1 MNLKTAVDSKIATL
15 SSSNVVGANLFA
27 QSTLSANKFAPT
39 LKAVVLALL
48 LLPLAANALE
58 LTPQQQSTLKL
69 STATLK
75 ERQSA
80 ATITVNG
87 TLRADQKRL
96 FRIAPVVEGLVTE
109 LNVVEHATVR
119 KGQLL
124 AQLHSN
130 TLGQAQAEYL
140 EAMSRHSMTQADFQ
154 RVKSLRDDGVVSDSR
169 LLEADSLN
177 KSAQAVLDQKRRAL
191 TLAGLSAV
199 QIDKLPNHPDELA
212 DYPLFSPANGIVL
225 EVAVESGQLLAAG
238 ETAFRIADLSVV
250 WADIRVPVAQLG
262 QIKKGS
268 KAVIK
273 IAALPQQNFSGEL
286 QSLSGETDM
295 ENQTVAG
302 RVVVDNR
309 QGLLRPG
316 MYVQA
321 ELQGASQTGL
331 MAPQGAVFRRG
342 NDSYIFKVTGPRSY
356 EPLKVTTGDSN
367 GGWITI
373 KAGVAAGTEIVTSGV
388 AELKSHWQYQGDK

>member
-1 MNLKTAVDSKIATL
+1 MNTFQLKPLI
-15 SSSNVVGANLFA
+15 
-27 QSTLSANKFAPT
+27 
-39 LKAVVLALL
+39 LALL
-48 LLPLAANALE
+48 LLPLGAHALE
-58 LTPQQQSTLKL
+58 LTPQQQASLKL
-69 STATLK
+69 STATVK
-75 ERQSA
+75 EGQAA
-80 ATITVNG
+80 ATFTVNG

-96 FRIAPVVEGLVTE
+96 FRIAPVVEGLVTG
-109 LNVVEHATVR
+109 LNVVEHASVR

-140 EAMSRHSMTQADFQ
+140 EAMSRHNMTQADFL

-169 LLEADSLN
+169 LLEADNLN

-191 TLAGLSAV
+191 TLAGLSAA
-199 QIDKLPNHPDELA
+199 QIDNLPNHPDELA
-212 DYPLFSPANGIVL
+212 DYPLFSPANGVVL

-262 QIKKGS
+262 QIGKGS

-273 IAALPQQNFSGEL
+273 VAALPQQGFSGEL
-286 QSLSGETDM
+286 QSLSGEADM
-295 ENQTVAG
+295 ENQTVAA

-321 ELQGASQTGL
+321 ELQGASQKGL
-331 MAPQGAVFRRG
+331 MVPQSAVFRRG
-342 NDSYIFKVTGPRSY
+342 NDNYLFKVNGPRSF
-356 EPLKVTTGDSN
+356 EPVKITLGESSN
-367 GGWITI
+367 GWITVRSGI
-373 KAGVAAGTEIVTSGV
+373 AAGSEIVSGGV